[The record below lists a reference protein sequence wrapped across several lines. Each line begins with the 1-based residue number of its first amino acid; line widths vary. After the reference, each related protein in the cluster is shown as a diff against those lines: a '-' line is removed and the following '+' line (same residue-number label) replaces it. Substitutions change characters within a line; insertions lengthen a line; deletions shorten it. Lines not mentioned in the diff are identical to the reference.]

1 MVNAVGGFGQFDT
14 SMISQMRQ
22 RFFNKLDSNGDGS
35 IDKTEFADVFNGTSG
50 TSADD
55 IFSKL
60 DANGDGSISK
70 DELSAAMDK
79 VDENMKKNPPPPPMG
94 MMGGNGPSDATS
106 SSNSTDE
113 NKNTQIF
120 NSLDTNGDGYI
131 SLDELLAAH
140 NESKATEI
148 MNEADTDNDGK
159 ISKTESDAFLKSVQ
173 EKMQAASTDENSSSS
188 SSSSL
193 NFFDEKKLSRLIDAL
208 FGNSGSSN
216 AVSSGD
222 SQSADSIFSKID
234 SDSDGKISKSEF
246 SVFLESLQEQT
257 QNTNSSSDSLLSN
270 SVSFQQDLLSSMI
283 QAIRDYYSN
292 YTAFGSKD
300 SVSLYA

>member
-1 MVNAVGGFGQFDT
+1 MVNAIGGFGQFDT

-22 RFFNKLDSNGDGS
+22 SFFNKLDSNGDGS
-35 IDKTEFADVFNGTSG
+35 IDKTEFADVFSGTSG

-55 IFSKL
+55 IFSKQ

-70 DELSAAMDK
+70 DEMNAAMDK
-79 VDENMKKNPPPPPMG
+79 MDEQMKKNPPPMG
-94 MMGGNGPSDATS
+94 MMGGSGPSGTSTS
-106 SSNSTDE
+106 SSSDDKTSG
-113 NKNTQIF
+113 IF
-120 NSLDTNGDGYI
+120 DSLDTDKDGSVSI
-131 SLDELLAAH
+131 SELLAATGDKSTA
-140 NESKATEI
+140 NKI
-148 MNEADTDNDGK
+148 MNEIDTNKDGK
-159 ISKTESDAFLKSVQ
+159 ISKDENDAFLKSVQ
-173 EKMQAASTDENSSSS
+173 EKMQAAST
-188 SSSSL
+188 
-193 NFFDEKKLSRLIDAL
+193 DEKKLSRLIDAL

-246 SVFLESLQEQT
+246 SAFSESLQEQM

-283 QAIRDYYSN
+283 QAISDYYSN
-292 YTAFGSKD
+292 YTASGSKD

>member
-1 MVNAVGGFGQFDT
+1 MVNAIGGFGQFDT

-22 RFFNKLDSNGDGS
+22 NFFNKLDSNGDGS
-35 IDKTEFADVFNGTSG
+35 IDKTEFADVFSGTSG

-55 IFSKL
+55 IFSKQ

-70 DELSAAMDK
+70 DEMNAAMDK
-79 VDENMKKNPPPPPMG
+79 MDEQMKKNSPPMG
-94 MMGGNGPSDATS
+94 MMGGIGPSGTSTS
-106 SSNSTDE
+106 SSSDDE
-113 NKNTQIF
+113 TSGIF
-120 NSLDTNGDGYI
+120 DSLDTDKDGSVSI
-131 SLDELLAAH
+131 SELLAATGDKSTA
-140 NESKATEI
+140 NKI
-148 MNEADTDNDGK
+148 MNEIDSNKDGK
-159 ISKTESDAFLKSVQ
+159 ISKDENDAFLKSVQ

-193 NFFDEKKLSRLIDAL
+193 NFLDEKKLSRLIDVL

-216 AVSSGD
+216 AASSGD

-234 SDSDGKISKSEF
+234 SDGDGKISKSEF
-246 SVFLESLQEQT
+246 SAFSESLQEQT

-283 QAIRDYYSN
+283 QAISHYYSK
-292 YTAFGSKD
+292 YAASGSKD